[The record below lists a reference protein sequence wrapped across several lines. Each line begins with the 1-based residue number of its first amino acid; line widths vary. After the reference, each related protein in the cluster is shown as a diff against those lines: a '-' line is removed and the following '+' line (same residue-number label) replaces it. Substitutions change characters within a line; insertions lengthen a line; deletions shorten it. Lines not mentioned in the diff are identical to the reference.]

1 MAVPNV
7 PTSISVSTTGTTYPA
22 TQLRIQWSPPSGGD
36 APTGY
41 DVRFEKTYVSGST
54 WTTRSSV
61 SSPYNLSGL
70 DPLTAYSVQVRAKNS
85 DGNGNWSSSRF
96 GSTSGES
103 APGVPTSISVST
115 TGTTDPADQLRIQ
128 WSAPSSGGTPTTYDV
143 RFQKTYAS
151 PNPWTTRSN
160 VSSPYNLSGLDASTA
175 YSVQVRAR
183 NSSTGSWSSS
193 RFGST
198 SAETSNVPGIPTSI
212 SVNTTGTTDPT
223 TQLRILWSAPSTG
236 GTPTGYD
243 VQYKKT
249 YVSGSTWTT
258 RSSVSSPYLLSSLD
272 SGTAYTIQVRA
283 KNSDGNGTWSSSK
296 FGSTSVSV
304 TLPGI
309 PTSISVNTTGTTNPN
324 TQLRILWSAPSS
336 GGAATGYDVRFQK
349 TYVSGSTWTTRSN
362 VSSPYLLSGLDSGT
376 AYTIQ
381 VRAKNSAGN
390 GSWSS
395 SKFGSTT
402 AVVNAPNTPGAPTV
416 TAASSTSLSA
426 SWTAPSG
433 GTPTSYDLRYR
444 RSGTTTWT
452 TRTGVTSSYT
462 ITGLSASTTYNVQV
476 RAKNSGGTSNWS
488 SSGNGTTSTE
498 VVGTPGTPAA
508 PTVTV
513 VSSTSLRASWVAAST
528 GGTPTSYDLR
538 FRRSGTNSWTTR
550 TSVSSPYTITS
561 LTASTTYNVQVRA
574 RNAFGTSGWSSS
586 GTATTSATVVSL
598 PGVPTSITVST
609 TGTTDPT
616 TQLLIGWSA
625 PSSGG
630 TPTGYDIR
638 YQKTFASPNPWT
650 TVEDVTSSY
659 ELSNLDSGFGYT
671 VQVRAKNS
679 AGNGEWSASRY
690 GSTNVSDT
698 DPPTIVDPLDNTLM
712 RISVGVGEETAGE
725 VATENNRTFIGEY
738 YLSGRIQDGRP
749 SFWTNLG
756 PVPIYR
762 ETKFFVD
769 IININSWVASSSRV
783 YFCPTDNYRRIEL
796 TCRVGEEDQI
806 RDTGTDVFVSLS
818 EDTSFPT
825 DESRWVPGAR
835 GVGLPITV
843 TPGQDS
849 KLLFFFENDENEK
862 ITDDWVIYGTYRARR
877 LTI

>member
-36 APTGY
+36 SPTGY
-41 DVRFEKTYVSGST
+41 DVRFQKTWETPNPWG
-54 WTTRSSV
+54 TRFSV

-70 DPLTAYSVQVRAKNS
+70 SPNTAYTVQVRAKNS
-85 DGNGNWSSSRF
+85 DGNGSWSSSKF

-160 VSSPYNLSGLDASTA
+160 VSSPYLLSGLDELTA

-183 NSSTGSWSSS
+183 NSSTGNWSSS

-198 SAETSNVPGIPTSI
+198 SAETTNTPGIPTSI

-223 TQLRILWSAPSTG
+223 TQLRIVWSAPSTG

-243 VQYKKT
+243 IQYKKT

-258 RSSVSSPYLLSSLD
+258 VSSVTSPYLLSSLD
-272 SGTAYTIQVRA
+272 SGTAYTVQVRA
-283 KNSDGNGTWSSSK
+283 KNDDGNGSWSSSK
-296 FGSTSVSV
+296 FGSTNASVS
-304 TLPGI
+304 LPGI
-309 PTSISVNTTGTTNPN
+309 PTSISVNTTGTTDPN

-336 GGAATGYDVRFQK
+336 GDTPTGYDVRFQK
-349 TYVSGSTWTTRSN
+349 TYVSSDPWTTRSN
-362 VSSPYLLSGLDSGT
+362 VSSPYLLSSLDSGT

-402 AVVNAPNTPGAPTV
+402 AVVNAPNTPGAPSV
-416 TAASSTSLSA
+416 SAASSTSLSA
-426 SWTAPSG
+426 TWTAPSG
-433 GTPTSYDLRYR
+433 GTPTSYDLRYK
-444 RSGTTTWT
+444 RSTSSTWT
-452 TRTGVTSSYT
+452 TRTGVSSPYT

-488 SSGNGTTSTE
+488 SSGNGTTSTA

-508 PTVTV
+508 PTISAVG
-513 VSSTSLRASWVAAST
+513 STSMVASWVAPST

-538 FRRSGTNSWTTR
+538 YKRSSSATWTTV
-550 TSVSSPYTITS
+550 TGATSPYLISS
-561 LTASTTYNVQVRA
+561 LASSTTYNVQVRA
-574 RNAFGTSGWSSS
+574 KNSGGTSAWSASAN
-586 GTATTSATVVSL
+586 GTTTAPVIGL

-625 PSSGG
+625 PSDGG

-650 TVEDVTSSY
+650 IVDDVTSTY

-671 VQVRAKNS
+671 IQVRAKNS
-679 AGNGEWSASRY
+679 AGDGAWSASRY

-712 RISVGVGEETAGE
+712 RISVGIGEETAGE

-762 ETKFFVD
+762 ETKFFID

-796 TCRVGEEDQI
+796 TCRVNEEDQI

-849 KLLFFFENDENEK
+849 KLLFFFENGENEK
-862 ITDDWVIYGTYRARR
+862 ITDDWIVFGTYRARR